1 MIRIRS
7 FYCLL
12 LLLLTHVSVHAQPE
26 GSHKNVLSAA
36 CDCIGDDLY
45 PYTWFLENYNNTLE
59 EVGAEAY
66 TDDRATEMMSPED
79 TERYLQ
85 LKDEF
90 YDYISDKELDDCID
104 ANIEEADMDAFDE
117 LDTRRDYLSMA
128 SYLELH
134 DCQALALY
142 FKILSHEAY

>member
-1 MIRIRS
+1 M
-7 FYCLL
+7 
-12 LLLLTHVSVHAQPE
+12 
-26 GSHKNVLSAA
+26 
-36 CDCIGDDLY
+36 
-45 PYTWFLENYNNTLE
+45 WFLENYSNTLE

-134 DCQALALY
+134 DCQELALY
-142 FKILSHEAY
+142 FKILSHEAYE